1 MSHKSSFT
9 EGPILKP
16 LLLFAGPIFLAL
28 FLQAMY
34 GAVDLLVVGQFAE
47 SADVSAVATGTQI
60 MNTITYFMNS
70 LAMGTT
76 ILLGQQIGEGKPE
89 EGGRTVGA
97 SIILFACIALISTV
111 LILIFAPQLAGLL
124 NAPEEAFSRTV
135 SYVRICGGG
144 TIVIISYNLIG
155 SIFRGMGDS
164 RTPLV
169 TVAIACAINIA
180 GDLLLVAVFHM
191 GTRGAAI
198 ATVSAQAVSV
208 IASYF
213 LIRKKQLP
221 FEMKREFIC
230 PDGPVIKKV
239 VGLGLPLALQNFL
252 VNISF
257 LVLLAIV
264 NDMGLAQSAGMGT
277 AQKVC
282 TFIMLVSLA
291 FSQAMSAFVAHNYGA
306 GRMDRARKAL
316 YYGIGASLV
325 MAVFM
330 FYLGFFHGDMLTGIF
345 SADPEVVQQGFLYLK
360 AYAIDCFLTAI
371 FFCFIGFYNGIG
383 MTRYVMIMGIL
394 SAFCVRIPVSYF
406 MSRMEGATLFH
417 IGLATPC
424 ASLLQTIMCI
434 AGMFYVKKKFGLGK
448 YGSLSAEF
456 PDELLQEPDDT
467 ETTAE
472 DL

>member
-1 MSHKSSFT
+1 MSKKTSANFT

-16 LLLFAGPIFLAL
+16 LLLFAGPIFLAI

-47 SADVSAVATGTQI
+47 STDVSAVATGTQV

-76 ILLGQQIGEGKPE
+76 ILLGQQIGEGKHKD
-89 EGGRTVGA
+89 GGRTVGT
-97 SIILFACIALISTV
+97 SIILFACIALVSTV
-111 LILIFAPQLAGLL
+111 LIIIFAPQLAGLL
-124 NAPEEAFSRTV
+124 NAPEEALSRTI

-144 TIVIISYNLIG
+144 TIVIIAYNLIG
-155 SIFRGMGDS
+155 SVFRGMGDS
-164 RTPLV
+164 RTPLM

-191 GTRGAAI
+191 GTSGAAI

-221 FEMKREFIC
+221 FEMKKSYIR
-230 PDGPVIKKV
+230 PDGAVIKRV
-239 VGLGLPLALQNFL
+239 VGLGLPLALQNLL

-282 TFIMLVSLA
+282 TFIMLVSIA
-291 FSQAMSAFVAHNYGA
+291 FSQAMSAFVAQNYGA
-306 GRMDRARKAL
+306 GRMDRAKKAL
-316 YYGIGASLV
+316 YYGVGASLV
-325 MAVFM
+325 IAVFM
-330 FYLGFFHGDMLTGIF
+330 FYIGFFHGDMLTGIF
-345 SADPEVVQQGFLYLK
+345 SSDPEVVQQGFLYLK
-360 AYAIDCFLTAI
+360 AYAIDTFLTAV
-371 FFCFIGFYNGIG
+371 FFCFVGFYNGIG
-383 MTRYVMIMGIL
+383 MTRFVMMQGII
-394 SAFCVRIPVSYF
+394 SAFCVRIPVAWL

-417 IGLATPC
+417 IGLATPA

-434 AGMFYVKKKFGLGK
+434 ACMFYVNKKYL
-448 YGSLSAEF
+448 
-456 PDELLQEPDDT
+456 PDVSEQEKILEDT
-467 ETTAE
+467 EQAPE
-472 DL
+472 